1 VKALITGGAGFIGSH
16 LINKLLSENINSI
29 IIDNLST
36 GNISNLDNT
45 MHEIEFI
52 KGDIRDEIL
61 VDKTIKNIDLVF
73 HMAAAVGVKN
83 ILNSPLEGISTNV
96 YGSEIVLKSATKYG
110 KRIIIASTSE
120 IYGKNLSQPLSESS
134 DRVIGQPQR
143 IRWTYSDSKA
153 IEEAIATHLF
163 QEKHLPVSIARLFNT
178 VGPRQNDAYGM
189 VLPRFVKKAL
199 RNEPIEVYGDGK
211 QSRVFCHVEDAVEAL
226 FKMSSSESAIGQ
238 VYNVGGKE
246 EITIENLA
254 SKVISQCQSNSKL
267 NYISYENAYTS
278 GFEETFRRVPD
289 IQKIDSELGWFP
301 KRNLEEII
309 TDVINWS
316 KLNKL

>member
-1 VKALITGGAGFIGSH
+1 VNALITGGAGFIGSH
-16 LINKLLSENINSI
+16 LINKLLLENINPI
-29 IIDNLST
+29 VIDNLSS
-36 GNISNLDNT
+36 GDIGNLDQAMN
-45 MHEIEFI
+45 EIEFI
-52 KGDIRDEIL
+52 KGDIRDENL
-61 VDKTIKNIDLVF
+61 VDKTIKDTDLVF

-83 ILNSPLEGISTNV
+83 ILDSPLEGISTNV

-153 IEEAIATHLF
+153 IEEAIATYLHNE
-163 QEKHLPVSIARLFNT
+163 QQLPVSIARLFNT

-226 FKMSSSESAIGQ
+226 FKISCSESAIGQ

-254 SKVISQCQSNSKL
+254 LKVISQCQSNSKI
-267 NYISYENAYTS
+267 NYIPYENAYS
-278 GFEETFRRVPD
+278 AGFEETFRRVPG
-289 IQKIDSELGWFP
+289 ISKINSELGWSP
-301 KRNLEEII
+301 KKSLEETIN
-309 TDVINWS
+309 DVIAWC
-316 KLNKL
+316 KLA